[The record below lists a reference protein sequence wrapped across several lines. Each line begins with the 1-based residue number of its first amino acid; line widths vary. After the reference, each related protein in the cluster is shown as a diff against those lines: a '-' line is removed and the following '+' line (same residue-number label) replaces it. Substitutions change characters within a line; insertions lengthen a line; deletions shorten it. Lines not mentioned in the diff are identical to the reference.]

1 MPAKADTVRW
11 LVILLLLTGGAGH
24 ASPLFED
31 DGILDVT
38 LEGPVSKAINDTE
51 HRREYPFSL
60 VVNGSRLDIA
70 VRVRGISRAQ
80 LCQFP
85 PLRLDFSSSDTS
97 ATVFSGQR
105 RLKLVTHC
113 KKTASYEENV
123 LEEYAAYRIF
133 NVMSDVS
140 FRVRLLRVRYIDT
153 KKPDEDGMLR
163 YAFLIESKD
172 ALAERTQGTLVEPR
186 RVTKNY
192 LDDTQ
197 IGLAYIFQYL
207 IGNTDWGLVRA
218 IDADICC
225 HNGVIVDI
233 EGRHFYVPYDF
244 DRAGL
249 INARYAKPD
258 PTLRL
263 RRVTQRR
270 YRGYCMADDALRDAL
285 RAVVGHQDTILGFM
299 TALGAM
305 TGRDLEESSEY
316 VRSFFELAADE
327 EKLLREFEK
336 RCL

>member
-1 MPAKADTVRW
+1 VRW
-11 LVILLLLTGGAGH
+11 LVVLLLLAGGAGH

-31 DGILDVT
+31 DGILEVT
-38 LEGPVSKAINDTE
+38 LEGPVSITINDTE
-51 HRREYPFSL
+51 HRDEHPFSL
-60 VVNGSRLDIA
+60 TVDGSRLDVA

-80 LCQFP
+80 VCGFP
-85 PLRLDFSSSDTS
+85 PLRLDFSASDTS
-97 ATVFSGQR
+97 ATIFSGQR

-113 KKTASYEENV
+113 KKTASYEQNV

-133 NVMSDVS
+133 NVLSDVS
-140 FRVRLLRVRYIDT
+140 FRVRLLRIRYIDT
-153 KKPDEDGMLR
+153 TKPDKDALLR
-163 YAFLIESKD
+163 YGFLIESKE
-172 ALAERTQGTLVEPR
+172 ALAERNEGTLVEPR

-192 LDDTQ
+192 LDETQ
-197 IGLAYIFQYL
+197 IGLAYVFQYL
-207 IGNTDWGLVRA
+207 IGNTDWGLIRA

-225 HNGVIVDI
+225 HNGVIVGI

-258 PTLRL
+258 PTLRI

-285 RAVVGHQDTILGFM
+285 RAVVGDQETILGIM

-305 TGRDLEESSEY
+305 TGLDLEESSEY
-316 VRSFFELAADE
+316 VRSFFEAAADE

>member
-1 MPAKADTVRW
+1 MRW
-11 LVILLLLTGGAGH
+11 LFALLLLTGGACH

-31 DGILDVT
+31 DDILDVT

-60 VVNGSRLDIA
+60 AVDGARLDVA

-80 LCQFP
+80 VCQFP
-85 PLRLDFSSSDTS
+85 PLRLNFSSGDPS

-113 KKTASYEENV
+113 KKTASYEQNV

-133 NVMSDVS
+133 NVMSEVS

-153 KKPDEDGMLR
+153 NKPDEDALLR
-163 YAFLIESKD
+163 YAFFIESKK
-172 ALAERTQGTLVEPR
+172 ALAERNQGTLIEPR

-192 LDDTQ
+192 LDDTHS
-197 IGLAYIFQYL
+197 GLAYIFQYL

-218 IDADICC
+218 IDAEICC

-285 RAVVGHQDTILGFM
+285 RAVVGHRDTILGIM

-305 TGRDLEESSEY
+305 TGYDLEQSSQY
-316 VRSFFELAADE
+316 VRSFFERAADE

>member
-1 MPAKADTVRW
+1 VRW
-11 LVILLLLTGGAGH
+11 LVALLLLAGGAGH
-24 ASPLFED
+24 TSPLFED
-31 DGILDVT
+31 DGILEVT
-38 LEGPVSKAINDTE
+38 LEGPLSKAIDDTE
-51 HRREYPFSL
+51 RRDEHPFSL
-60 VVNGSRLDIA
+60 TVEGTRLDVV

-80 LCQFP
+80 VCQFP
-85 PLRLDFSSSDTS
+85 PLRLDFSSIDTS

-113 KKTASYEENV
+113 KKTASYEQNV

-133 NVMSDVS
+133 NALSDVS

-153 KKPDEDGMLR
+153 RKPDKDALLR
-163 YAFLIESKD
+163 YAFLIESKE
-172 ALAERTQGTLVEPR
+172 ALAERNEGTLVKPR

-197 IGLAYIFQYL
+197 TGLAYIFQYL

-225 HNGVIVDI
+225 HNGVIVGI

-258 PTLRL
+258 PTLRI
-263 RRVTQRR
+263 RKVTQRR
-270 YRGYCMADDALRDAL
+270 YRGYCMADNAIRDAL
-285 RAVVGHQDTILGFM
+285 RVVVGHQDTILGIM
-299 TALGAM
+299 TALGAL
-305 TGRDLEESSEY
+305 TGQELEESSEY
-316 VRSFFELAADE
+316 VRSFFEVAADE

>member
-1 MPAKADTVRW
+1 MRW
-11 LVILLLLTGGAGH
+11 LVFLLLLTGGAGH
-24 ASPLFED
+24 GSPLFND

-38 LEGPVSKAINDTE
+38 LEGPLSKVINDTE
-51 HRREYPFSL
+51 RRREYPFSL
-60 VVNGSRLDIA
+60 AVYGARLAVA

-80 LCQFP
+80 VCQFP
-85 PLRLDFSSSDTS
+85 PLRLDLSASDTS

-113 KKTASYEENV
+113 KKTGSYEQNV

-133 NVMSDVS
+133 NLLSEVS
-140 FRVRLLRVRYIDT
+140 FQVRLLRVRYVDIR
-153 KKPDEDGMLR
+153 KPDEKALLR
-163 YAFLIESKD
+163 YAFLIESKK
-172 ALAERTQGTLVEPR
+172 ALAERNQGTVVEPR

-197 IGLAYIFQYL
+197 TGLAYIFQYL

-218 IDADICC
+218 IGAEICC
-225 HNGVIVDI
+225 HNGVIVGI
-233 EGRHFYVPYDF
+233 ESRHFYVPYDF

-258 PTLRL
+258 PSLRI
-263 RRVTQRR
+263 RKVTQRR
-270 YRGYCMADDALRDAL
+270 YRGYCMAGDALRDSL
-285 RAVVGHQDTILGFM
+285 RTVVGLREKIVGVMAALEQQSGQDLTEGSDYL
-299 TALGAM
+299 T
-305 TGRDLEESSEY
+305 
-316 VRSFFELAADE
+316 SFFEVAADE